1 MCRASCTEV
10 NEVSMLT
17 CGIITEKQNGRSKV
31 RIGTNDACGKCGKCS
46 PAKPRVVTAED
57 MTDSIPGDRVEIEI
71 NDRKY
76 AQSILL
82 LYIAP
87 LIAFAAG
94 VVAGYY
100 AFGSLFS
107 PKTVDIVAVLC
118 GIILMLSVYAFVR
131 LFRKHIDKKTVA
143 RVIAITGKEYKEYNE
158 QNN

>member
-1 MCRASCTEV
+1 
-10 NEVSMLT
+10 MLT

-31 RIGTNDACGKCGKCS
+31 RIGANDACGKCGKCS
-46 PAKPRVVTAED
+46 PTKPRVVTAED
-57 MTDSIPGDRVEIEI
+57 MTDSVPGDKVEIEI
-71 NDRKY
+71 SDRKY

-82 LYIAP
+82 LYIVP

-94 VVAGYY
+94 VAAGYY
-100 AFGSLFS
+100 ALGSLFS

>member
-1 MCRASCTEV
+1 
-10 NEVSMLT
+10 MLT

-46 PAKPRVVTAED
+46 PTKPRVVTAED
-57 MTDSIPGDRVEIEI
+57 MTDSVPGDKVEIEI
-71 NDRKY
+71 SDRKY

-82 LYIAP
+82 LYMP

-94 VVAGYY
+94 VAAGYY
-100 AFGSLFS
+100 ALGSLFS

-118 GIILMLSVYAFVR
+118 GIILMLSVYAFLR